1 MDMLYYKGGPTCRVF
16 DYALDKDRT
25 MAYHDWIQANVNGK
39 VVCELGAGSG
49 IMVWLCLKYG
59 ATKVYCYEN
68 NFDILYH
75 LEELF
80 KDDDRVVIKNEDVST
95 ATFPEAD
102 IYLHENIASNVFME
116 NILDMYTNLK
126 AQGLEDKTYPNK
138 IKIQHGTYTGTS
150 TNYPFRVDNFTNA
163 NVLEFFNKFNMNE
176 IITDIFTYLE
186 HDQSAITINGTS
198 FDGYLKD
205 LTRITEEDTNNEY
218 IFWEASFDGNNT
230 ISNWKTKTHWNIIK
244 AGDNHLA
251 IPDDVTYNIA

>member
-1 MDMLYYKGGPTCRVF
+1 MDMLYYKGGHTCRVF
-16 DYALDKDRT
+16 DYALDVDRT

-49 IMVWLCLKYG
+49 IMAWLCLKYG

-68 NFDILYH
+68 NPDTLYH
-75 LEELF
+75 LDELF
-80 KDDDRVVIKNEDVST
+80 KDDDRVVIKNEDIST
-95 ATFPEAD
+95 ATFPTAD

-126 AQGLEDKTYPNK
+126 AQGLEDKTFPNK

-163 NVLEFFNKFNMNE
+163 NVLEFFNMFNMNE
-176 IITDIFTYLE
+176 IITDTFTYLE
-186 HDQSAITINGTS
+186 HDKNEITINGTS
-198 FDGYLKD
+198 FDGDLKD
-205 LTRITEEDTNNEY
+205 LTRITEADTNNEY

-244 AGDNHLA
+244 AGDNHMA
-251 IPDDVTYNIA
+251 IPEDVTYNIG

>member
-1 MDMLYYKGGPTCRVF
+1 MDLLYYKGGHTCRVF
-16 DYALDKDRT
+16 DYALDVDRT
-25 MAYHDWIQANVNGK
+25 MAYHDWIQANVNSK

-49 IMVWLCLKYG
+49 IMAWLCLKYG

-68 NFDILYH
+68 NPDTLYH

-80 KDDDRVVIKNEDVST
+80 KDDDRVVIKNEDIST
-95 ATFPEAD
+95 ATFPTAD

-176 IITDIFTYLE
+176 IITDIFTYLK

-205 LTRITEEDTNNEY
+205 LTRITEADTNNEY

>member
-1 MDMLYYKGGPTCRVF
+1 MIYKSAKISRVF

-39 VVCELGAGSG
+39 VVCELGSGSG
-49 IMVWLCLKYG
+49 IMAWLCLKYG

-68 NFDILYH
+68 NVRIANF
-75 LEELF
+75 LEEQF
-80 KDDDRVVIKNEDVST
+80 AGNDKVVIKKEDITT
-95 ATFPEAD
+95 ATFPTAD

-116 NILDMYTNLK
+116 NILGMYDNLK
-126 AQGLEDKTYPNK
+126 SQGLEDKAYPNK
-138 IKIQHGTYTGTS
+138 IKIQYGTYTGTS
-150 TNYPFRVDNFTNA
+150 TNHTFSVDNFDNA
-163 NVLEFFNKFNMNE
+163 NVLEYFNSCPMNK
-176 IITDIFTYLE
+176 ISNTGHNYLE
-186 HDQSAITINGTS
+186 HDQNAITINGTS

-251 IPDDVTYNIA
+251 IPEDVTYNIG